1 MRDRYQPIRDTQDH
15 CIVIPAEGC
24 TMNKH
29 SDRPA
34 RQEADMLESLFE
46 ERRRSADQAR
56 LRPPRRGED
65 EKPDQ
70 KPDGRNKK

>member
-1 MRDRYQPIRDTQDH
+1 M
-15 CIVIPAEGC
+15 PAEGC

-46 ERRRSADQAR
+46 ERRRMAVQPKDRTHGMKKHQRSDSKSDAAKT
-56 LRPPRRGED
+56 P
-65 EKPDQ
+65 EKPS
-70 KPDGRNKK
+70 K